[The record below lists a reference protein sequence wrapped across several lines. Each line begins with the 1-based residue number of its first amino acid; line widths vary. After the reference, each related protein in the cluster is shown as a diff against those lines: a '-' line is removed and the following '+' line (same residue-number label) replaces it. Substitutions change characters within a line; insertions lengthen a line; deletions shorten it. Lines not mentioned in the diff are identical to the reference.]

1 MVKKKKTPSSGERQ
15 VKQCWHCG
23 KPLFWLK
30 FPRKVWRAAKEGSSY
45 RVVTNAYFETK
56 NSHVLI
62 LFLTKF
68 PHTRQ
73 ISNTQH
79 LDKLAHHPTNTLKS
93 CMRSQLPQLVKRM
106 SDETGPTDSTVLELM
121 QQLDELNRMT
131 MQVSAF
137 GPIPDMKKIQ
147 VGQGY
152 GVAKRNMSSILI
164 STRIP
169 QYG

>member
-1 MVKKKKTPSSGERQ
+1 
-15 VKQCWHCG
+15 
-23 KPLFWLK
+23 
-30 FPRKVWRAAKEGSSY
+30 
-45 RVVTNAYFETK
+45 
-56 NSHVLI
+56 
-62 LFLTKF
+62 
-68 PHTRQ
+68 
-73 ISNTQH
+73 
-79 LDKLAHHPTNTLKS
+79 
-93 CMRSQLPQLVKRM
+93 M